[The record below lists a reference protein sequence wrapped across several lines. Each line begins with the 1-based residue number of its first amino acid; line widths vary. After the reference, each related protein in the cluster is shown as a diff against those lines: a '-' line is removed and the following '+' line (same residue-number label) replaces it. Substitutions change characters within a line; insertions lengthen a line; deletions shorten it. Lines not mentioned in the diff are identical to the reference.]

1 MLRFIDSNFKIRTGR
16 VTLKPVVN
24 VLFMALSLLLPR

>member
-1 MLRFIDSNFKIRTGR
+1 MLRFIDSDVKVRTGR
-16 VTLKPVVN
+16 VTLKPMVG